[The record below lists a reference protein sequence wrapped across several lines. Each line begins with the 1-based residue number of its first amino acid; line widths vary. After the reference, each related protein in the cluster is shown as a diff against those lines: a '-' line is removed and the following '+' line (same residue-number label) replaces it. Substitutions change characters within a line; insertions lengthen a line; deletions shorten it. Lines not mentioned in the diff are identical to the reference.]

1 MTKKKRKQKD
11 IAKELAG
18 HLKGGVAV
26 YIDSANIE
34 KSVKTLGLIPPPAR
48 KGIRWKASTRN
59 WRVNYWKVYNFFCKN
74 SNLTS
79 ISFYSA
85 KFGTVSHE
93 KFLTFLKKNG
103 YRLVTKS
110 VKVISDQ
117 EATINRICQHCGKK
131 SRISLEFICEN
142 CNKRNDIII
151 ERKADFDVEISVD
164 AVDWRNKY
172 DTFVLF
178 SGDSDFVYLVK
189 YLKKRFNKTVI
200 VISRRGHISKEL
212 RQSEYV
218 DYYQDI
224 YKLKDVF
231 LRKMY

>member
-1 MTKKKRKQKD
+1 MTKKKRKQKN
-11 IAKELAG
+11 IAKELAKY
-18 HLKGGVAV
+18 LKGNVAV
-26 YIDSANIE
+26 YIDSANLE
-34 KSVKTLGLIPPPAR
+34 KSVQELGLITPPVR
-48 KGIRWKASTRN
+48 KGMRWKASTKN
-59 WRVNYWKVYNFFCKN
+59 WKVNYWKMYNFFCKN

-85 KFGTVSHE
+85 RFGTVSHE
-93 KFLTFLKKNG
+93 KFLTFLKKTG
-103 YRLVTKS
+103 YRLVTKI

-117 EATINRICQHCGKK
+117 EATINRTCQHCGKK

-142 CNKRNDIII
+142 CNKRNDIMI

-164 AVDWRNKY
+164 ALDWKDKY

-178 SGDSDFVYLVK
+178 SGDSDFKYLVK
-189 YLKKRFNKTVI
+189 YLKKRSNKTVI

-212 RQSEYV
+212 RESV
-218 DYYQDI
+218 FIDYYQDI

-231 LRKMY
+231 LQKMF